1 MFYVLD
7 FKSHG
12 FTTCENFEAVEA
24 KLKELFAAGL
34 DKSEITII
42 NRMADSCEMDVAQFW
57 ELRKSMSPLETKSG
71 AFTDEL
77 LNYTHAHCNCCGEDF
92 DITGLPIECPN
103 CEAFYD
109 KDKPYI
115 EIYR

>member
-1 MFYVLD
+1 
-7 FKSHG
+7 
-12 FTTCENFEAVEA
+12 
-24 KLKELFAAGL
+24 
-34 DKSEITII
+34 
-42 NRMADSCEMDVAQFW
+42 
-57 ELRKSMSPLETKSG
+57 MSPQETKSG

-92 DITGLPIECPN
+92 DITGLPIECPY